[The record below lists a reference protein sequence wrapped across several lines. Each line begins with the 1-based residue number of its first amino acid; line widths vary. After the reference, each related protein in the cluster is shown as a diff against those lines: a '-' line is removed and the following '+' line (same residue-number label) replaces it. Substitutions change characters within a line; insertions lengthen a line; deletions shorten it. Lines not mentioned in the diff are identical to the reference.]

1 MTEQTYIIAGLGNP
15 GTKYAGTRHNI
26 GYMVVDELA
35 GKVNVSLDL
44 EKWESFYARGLI
56 LDRKVC
62 LLKPS
67 TYMNCSG
74 RAIAKFVD
82 FYKTPLPRLLVIHDD
97 LDMKL
102 GRIKLTA
109 GGGAGGHKG
118 IRSIIQHLGSRNF
131 YRLKIGIGRPGQD
144 SSHPD
149 IAVEDYVLAHF
160 SAEEKKVIH
169 DRMDSLIQGIEFFL
183 HDDISKAM
191 NFLNSFK

>member
-26 GYMVVDELA
+26 GFMVVDKLA
-35 GKVNVSLDL
+35 AGVNVSLDL
-44 EKWESFYARGLI
+44 EKWESFYVRGVI
-56 LDRKVC
+56 LGRKVC

-82 FYKTPLPRLLVIHDD
+82 FYKTPLSRLLVIHDD

-102 GRIKLTA
+102 GRIKLTV
-109 GGGAGGHKG
+109 GGGAGGHNG
-118 IRSIIQHLGSRNF
+118 IRSLIQHMGSRDF

-144 SSHPD
+144 SMHPD
-149 IAVEDYVLAHF
+149 ISVEDYVLAHF
-160 SAEEKKVIH
+160 STEEKKVV
-169 DRMDSLIQGIEFFL
+169 DDKMDSLMQGIDFFL
-183 HDDISKAM
+183 QDDISKAM